1 MGFEPPPMLRS
12 WFMGPLTIG
21 SAEGLGVE
29 DSAGGEGWG
38 LLVAGGAAGVVSA
51 WVAGSARGRT
61 CGGGVAGRGRKE
73 RQVVSRSRRVKI
85 IPRQLPC

>member
-38 LLVAGGAAGVVSA
+38 LMVAGGAAGVVSA

-61 CGGGVAGRGRKE
+61 WGGGGWQAERGKRGRWC
-73 RQVVSRSRRVKI
+73 QGVGV
-85 IPRQLPC
+85 